1 MIRLAGRLIARGL
14 VACLLCAAPV
24 VAQELQFSAQALKQD
39 LAAIDAAIRSTHPG
53 IHHSADEA
61 ELGRSMRAIEQRL
74 VAPMTREAAWR
85 EFATLNPVLA
95 DGHLFVGFADWSAE
109 SQAHLDAGGVFFP
122 FEVHVTAAGEVLVKS
137 QLGGAASPLAGAR
150 IDFINGVDA
159 RTISK
164 ELLARVH
171 GDTPAFR
178 AALLSRRWW
187 FFYWKLYGARTGF
200 DLVFSPGP
208 SVRKSVPGSSVQP
221 EMLAAGTRFERQ
233 FSLALLPQ
241 RSALLTVNTF
251 SWPDKPRFLEFT
263 RDAFSKIREA
273 GVQTLVID
281 IRANGGGNDDMWMDG
296 ILPYVATKP
305 YRWASGYKK
314 KVLEGRQEA
323 GQVPGDV
330 VSGVVERW
338 IQPEPAHPLRYAGKV
353 YVLVGCSTYSSAVL
367 FSNVVQDFGFGV
379 VAGTGGCVRASQ
391 SGGVQRVVLP
401 NTGLVVFAPRFVLTR
416 PSGATAPEWVEPD
429 VPVRD
434 DPLRAR
440 AAVEAL
446 LLRSRIRN

>member
-1 MIRLAGRLIARGL
+1 MSRLARQLIAQGL
-14 VACLLCAAPV
+14 LPILLCAAPV
-24 VAQELQFSAQALKQD
+24 AAQEARFSAQQLRQD
-39 LAAIDAAIRSTHPG
+39 LAALDAAIRSTHPDVR
-53 IHHSADEA
+53 HSADEA
-61 ELGRSMRAIEQRL
+61 ELGRSMRSVEQKL
-74 VAPMTREAAWR
+74 AKPMTRDEAWR
-85 EFATLNPVLA
+85 EFAVLNPVLA
-95 DGHLFVGFADWSAE
+95 DGHLFAGFADWSAE

-122 FEVHVTAAGEVLVKS
+122 FEVHVTPAGEVLVRS
-137 QLGGAASPLAGAR
+137 QLGGAASPLAGVR
-150 IDFINGVDA
+150 IDSINGVDA
-159 RTISK
+159 RRVSK

-187 FFYWKLYGARTGF
+187 FFYWKMYGATPDF
-200 DLVFSPGP
+200 DLVFNQGP
-208 SVRKSVPGSSVQP
+208 SERRSVPGSSVQP
-221 EMLAAGTRFERQ
+221 EILAAADRFERQ
-233 FSLALLPQ
+233 FSLELLPH
-241 RSALLTVNTF
+241 RSALLTVQSF
-251 SWPDKPRFLEFT
+251 WWPDKPRFLEFT
-263 RDAFSKIREA
+263 RDAFAKIRAA
-273 GVQTLVID
+273 GVQTLIID

-305 YRWASGYKK
+305 YRWASGYRK

-330 VSGVVERW
+330 VSGAVERW
-338 IQPEPAHPLRYAGKV
+338 IQPEPAHPLRYAGTA

-416 PSGATAPEWVEPD
+416 PSGATAPEWMEPD
-429 VPVRD
+429 VLVRE

-446 LLRSRIRN
+446 LLRTRLRE